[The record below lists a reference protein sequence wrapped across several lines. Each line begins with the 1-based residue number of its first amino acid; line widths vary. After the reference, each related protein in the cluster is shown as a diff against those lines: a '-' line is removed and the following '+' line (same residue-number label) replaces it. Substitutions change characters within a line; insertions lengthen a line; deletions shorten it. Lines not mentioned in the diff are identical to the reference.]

1 MNITVSAYNRPEHL
15 QRCLDGLSRC
25 IGISSSHV
33 AVVCDLSDR
42 TQECIDIATK
52 HGFDVVEN
60 ESHLG
65 CNATIKRS
73 LTYALT
79 VMGSEFHA
87 HIEDDIV
94 PSRDLLEWFSW
105 ARDTYEND
113 SEIFTVSGYQR
124 KGTGNCQTCGRRRK
138 FTPWGWATWHE
149 RLIQIAIGI
158 DEPSQVSW
166 DVQVNQ
172 VRGTRKELF
181 PSVSRVD
188 NIGDVGAHMHDP
200 RWHACFVKPRHTA
213 DSLGCVNTG
222 DFMEVTQ

>member
-1 MNITVSAYNRPEHL
+1 MNITVSAYNRPDHL
-15 QRCLDGLSRC
+15 RLCLAGLSRC

-33 AVVCDLSDR
+33 SVVCDLSDR
-42 TQECIDIATK
+42 TPECIQIARE

-60 ESHLG
+60 ESRLG

-73 LTYALT
+73 LTYAVA

-113 SEIFTVSGYQR
+113 SEIFTISGYQR
-124 KGTGNCQTCGRRRK
+124 KGNGECTTCGRRRK
-138 FTPWGWATWHE
+138 FTPWGWATWLD
-149 RLIQIAIGI
+149 RLIQIGIGI
-158 DEPSQVSW
+158 DETSKVSW
-166 DVQVNQ
+166 DVQANVT
-172 VRGTRKELF
+172 RGTRKELF

-188 NIGDVGAHMHDP
+188 NIGPVGEHMHNS
-200 RWHACFVKPRHTA
+200 RWHECFVSPRYTA
-213 DSLGCVNTG
+213 DSLGYVNTG
-222 DFMEVTQ
+222 SFTEVPQ